1 MRLLQFCDPG
11 LLYIP
16 HSTVFGCFVRN
27 IKDLCKTVL
36 SIPFPDRSWLKSIH
50 SSYWQLQTK
59 TNLKRREEGSSYYCL
74 LGEISR
80 GECSSLLSCLVLFS
94 PQQKLEIKLCFSPL
108 VSLSLSL
115 KQIWKTNSKHNIQ
128 YIYSVSSCLVL
139 CSTKPLFTF

>member
-1 MRLLQFCDPG
+1 MNCDPGPG

-27 IKDLCKTVL
+27 IKDLCKTVP

-80 GECSSLLSCLVLFS
+80 GECSSLLSCPFL
-94 PQQKLEIKLCFSPL
+94 PATKTGIKLCFSPL
-108 VSLSLSL
+108 SLSLSV

-128 YIYSVSSCLVL
+128 YLFRVFLSSSVFNK
-139 CSTKPLFTF
+139 TTFHFLKIDV